1 MSNYS
6 VDDYI
11 NVYKKCDAYTFS
23 PEMVC
28 NNDRSIIMG
37 SLDISVTTKCTMR
50 CKGCASLTSLYK
62 KGEDQDILTI
72 INSIDKIVKNVNTI
86 IRVNILGGEPFL
98 FQQLDE
104 LCEYL
109 NTVENIKRVV
119 IMTNGT
125 IVQKNKRLLNA
136 LSNDKY
142 EIRISEYVKNEA
154 LRAKLIQTLSSSNI
168 KYSIK
173 YFSNGH
179 FHWFDFGTLD
189 FRNRALDELRNQYNQ
204 CSVQAQYLHNGKLY
218 VCPRA
223 AHGIELGSIPDDND
237 CCIDLNDELVDDAQL
252 KDKINEMIFRTKIYN
267 CCNYC
272 NRGTDMVKEIPV
284 AEQI

>member
-1 MSNYS
+1 M
-6 VDDYI
+6 
-11 NVYKKCDAYTFS
+11 YKNCDAYTFS
-23 PEMVC
+23 SEMVC
-28 NNDRSIIMG
+28 NNDRKLIMG

-50 CKGCASLTSLYK
+50 CKGCASLISLYR
-62 KGEDQDILTI
+62 KGKDQDILTI
-72 INSIDKIVKNVNTI
+72 INSTNKIAKNVNTI
-86 IRVNILGGEPFL
+86 IRVNILGGEPVL

-125 IVQKNKRLLNA
+125 IVPKSEHLLNA
-136 LSNDKY
+136 LSNDKF
-142 EIRISEYVKNEA
+142 EIRISEYVKNDS
-154 LRAKLIQTLSSSNI
+154 LRAKLIQTLSSYNI

-179 FHWFDFGTLD
+179 FHWYDFGALD
-189 FRNRALDELRNQYNQ
+189 FKNRTLEELRNQYNQ

-223 AHGIELGSIPDDND
+223 AHGIELKNIPDDND
-237 CCIDLNDELVDDAQL
+237 CYIDLNDDLVSDIQL
-252 KDKINEMIFRTKIYN
+252 KDKINEMIFRRKIYN